1 MLTSTTTLELPSS
14 RLAQIVTRERRSKL
28 ASRLF
33 VLGIVVFAIAIAVAI
48 VDGTYGHAAP
58 AYVR

>member
-14 RLAQIVTRERRSKL
+14 RLAQIVARERRSKL

-48 VDGTYGHAAP
+48 VE
-58 AYVR
+58 